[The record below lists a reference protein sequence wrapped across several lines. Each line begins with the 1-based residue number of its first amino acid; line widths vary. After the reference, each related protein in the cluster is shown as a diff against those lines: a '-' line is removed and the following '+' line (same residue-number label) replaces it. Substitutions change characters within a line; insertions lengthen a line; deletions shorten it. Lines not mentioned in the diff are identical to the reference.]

1 MNPPITFWKRFKYL
15 GPSLIVTANVVG
27 SGELIMTTTLGA
39 QAGYVALW
47 MILISCF
54 VKVMIQLEF
63 GKHAINTGETSLEA
77 FSSLPGPTIGRG
89 HWSIWSWLFIKVF
102 HMMQMGGIVGG
113 VALALHLAFPQ
124 IPVIPWACI
133 VGVIT
138 VILVYSGKYSPIEKF
153 AVFLIAGFSIFSIVC
168 VFMLQYTPYSFSWAD
183 VKSGFGFEL
192 PAALI
197 GVALGAF
204 GITGISAEE
213 VITYPYWC
221 VEKGYAK
228 FTGTVEENEEWAMR
242 AKGWINVMYLDAIIS
257 MIIYTAT
264 TVAFYLLG
272 AAVLHKM
279 GTVPEGYQTIETLSN
294 MYTKSIGEWA
304 KYVFLLGA
312 VLVLFSS
319 VFIGAASNQRMF
331 ADAFAQ
337 LGYLDYRNESQR
349 KKWFTALAI
358 FLPLLWTA
366 LFIFFK
372 SPVLMVMIG
381 GVLMSILLLLVV
393 FAAFHFRYRRLEKR
407 LKPSLIYDILFW
419 VSGLSIFGFGI
430 YSILKIF

>member
-1 MNPPITFWKRFKYL
+1 MNPPATFWQRFKYL

-39 QAGYVALW
+39 QAGFVALW
-47 MILISCF
+47 MILVSCF
-54 VKVMIQLEF
+54 VKVLIQLEF
-63 GKHAINTGETSLEA
+63 GKHAISTGETSLEA
-77 FSSLPGPTIGRG
+77 FSSLPGPKIGKG
-89 HWSIWSWLFIKVF
+89 HWSIWSWLVIKVF

-113 VALALHLAFPQ
+113 VALALNLAIPQ
-124 IPVIPWACI
+124 IGVVPWACI
-133 VGVIT
+133 VGLTT
-138 VILVYSGKYSPIEKF
+138 VFLVYGGKYSLIEKF
-153 AVFLIAGFSIFSIVC
+153 AVVLIAGFSIFSIIC
-168 VFMLQYTPYSFSWAD
+168 VFMVQYTPYAITWPEF
-183 VKSGFGFEL
+183 KSGFGFEL

-213 VITYPYWC
+213 VISYPYWC

-228 FTGTVEENEEWAMR
+228 FTGTVEDNDEWADR
-242 AKGWINVMYLDAIIS
+242 AKGWINVMYLDATIS
-257 MIIYTAT
+257 MFIYTLT

-279 GTVPEGYQTIETLSN
+279 GIVPEGYQTIETLSN

-304 KYVFLLGA
+304 KYVFLVGA
-312 VLVLFSS
+312 ILVLFSS

-331 ADAFAQ
+331 TDAFAQ
-337 LGYLDYRNESQR
+337 IGVLDYRNEEQR
-349 KKWFTALAI
+349 KKWFGYLAI

-381 GVLMSILLLLVV
+381 GVLLSFMLLLVV
-393 FAAFHFRYRRLEKR
+393 YAAFYFRYKRLEPR
-407 LKPSLIYDILFW
+407 LKPGKVYDILFW

-430 YSILKIF
+430 YSILKVL